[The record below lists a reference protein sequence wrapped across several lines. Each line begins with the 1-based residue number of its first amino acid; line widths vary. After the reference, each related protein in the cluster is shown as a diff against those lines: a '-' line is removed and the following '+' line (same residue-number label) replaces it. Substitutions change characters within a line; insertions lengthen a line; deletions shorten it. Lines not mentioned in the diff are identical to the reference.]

1 LFLYSRE
8 KEQKVSQFY
17 FSTFGKGGAKR
28 LALKLS
34 KQVIW
39 QYSNK
44 NKHLD

>member
-1 LFLYSRE
+1 VYSRE
-8 KEQKVSQFY
+8 RTKSNSI
-17 FSTFGKGGAKR
+17 FSTFEKGGAKR

>member
-1 LFLYSRE
+1 MARKINLFRE
-8 KEQKVSQFY
+8 AM
-17 FSTFGKGGAKR
+17 KGGAKR